1 MGFQIQTNLLHYYRN
16 LLKKKDGNGTSTS
29 LQNIVNTMKISRNG
43 KVCGENLSYLNFG
56 SIPLT
61 GIDFSLEGK
70 FPSCFDN
77 CNISKWNFTSA
88 GHYDSIIHAE
98 FSEDSQFLI
107 TWGKDARIIVW
118 KLSDLTP
125 CIDSTFDYKY
135 NTGSVLPEF
144 DNNLKSYDLP
154 QTVNE
159 YIRSHLREH
168 IPVNEINEQQLQLII
183 QQFMELVC
191 SEETDNSA
199 SDTKIISYNDHNVI
213 IAYNTFF
220 YLMDIKTLGIYKCT
234 LHDAS
239 WSSACIS
246 PDDKYFF
253 ISDEHYHIYLYSIIN
268 MKLVHIFQPIRH
280 KIRNVT
286 LSADLKNCIS
296 LGFVSD
302 YFKPSSMIFWDLEN
316 ECITD
321 KPSME
326 TITWKS
332 DIEYCETEEWFDD
345 EFDPH
350 RKTTFFSP
358 DNKNTISIF
367 WSDWGNAFFFKLFHN
382 NTNTEKTILAPFDI
396 PILDGAITYDSHYFI
411 YLTDSERL
419 STESREIILQHM
431 IVHYDILNDCQSVV
445 EIKLPENRYITCS
458 TFSIFGDYLFLCL
471 NDGTL
476 NVIESKSGQI
486 IKTLIHTHYVH
497 VKNCR
502 FHNIT
507 TDSETYT
514 LLYQYGADIDASYYP
529 ETVSLKQEPVKF
541 HVRNKKSTG
550 IQYSFMR
557 GDGVF
562 SGQVQM
568 RGKFMP
574 EKTLKTEMEKYGLFF

>member
-1 MGFQIQTNLLHYYRN
+1 MGFQIQTNLLHYYRD

-29 LQNIVNTMKISRNG
+29 LQNIVNTMKISRSG
-43 KVCGENLSYLNFG
+43 IVCGENFSDLDFG

-61 GIDFSLEGK
+61 NMDFSMEGK
-70 FPSCFDN
+70 FPSSFDN

-125 CIDSTFDYKY
+125 CIDSTFDYNY
-135 NTGSVLPEF
+135 NAGLLLPEF
-144 DNNLKSYDLP
+144 DNSLKSYDLP
-154 QTVNE
+154 QEVNE

-168 IPVNEINEQQLQLII
+168 ISVNEINEQQLQLII

-191 SEETDNSA
+191 SEETDNAA
-199 SDTKIISYNDHNVI
+199 SDAKIVSYNDHHVI
-213 IAYNTFF
+213 IAYNIYF
-220 YLMDIKTLGIYKCT
+220 YLMDIKTSDIHKCT
-234 LHDAS
+234 SHDVS
-239 WSSACIS
+239 SSSACIS

-253 ISDEHYHIYLYSIIN
+253 ILDDYYRIYLYSIIN

-302 YFKPSSMIFWDLEN
+302 YFKPNSVIFWDLQN
-316 ECITD
+316 ERITD
-321 KPSME
+321 KPDME

-332 DIEYCETEEWFDD
+332 DIEYCEIDEWIDD
-345 EFDPH
+345 EFEPH
-350 RKTTFFSP
+350 RETTFFSP

-367 WSDWGNAFFFKLFHN
+367 WSDWGYSFFFKLFHN
-382 NTNTEKTILAPFDI
+382 NTNTEKIIRAPFDM

-431 IVHYDILNDCQSVV
+431 IVHYDILNDCQRVV

-458 TFSIFGDYLFLCL
+458 AFSIFGDYLFLCL

-476 NVIESKSGQI
+476 NVAESRSGKI
-486 IKTLIHTHYVH
+486 IKTFIHTHDVH

-502 FHNIT
+502 FHHIT
-507 TDSETYT
+507 TTAETYK
-514 LLYQYGADIDASYYP
+514 LLYQYGADMDAAYFP
-529 ETVSLKQEPVKF
+529 QTVSMKQTPIHF
-541 HVRNKKSTG
+541 PIYNKKSSS
-550 IQYSFMR
+550 IHYSFLR
-557 GDGVF
+557 GDGIF
-562 SGQVQM
+562 SGQI
-568 RGKFMP
+568 RIR
-574 EKTLKTEMEKYGLFF
+574 LKCISNKSLETEMKKYGLNL

>member
-43 KVCGENLSYLNFG
+43 KVCGENFSYLNFG

-118 KLSDLTP
+118 KLSDFTP
-125 CIDSTFDYKY
+125 CIDSAFDYKY

-144 DNNLKSYDLP
+144 DNSLKSYDLP
-154 QTVNE
+154 RTVNE
-159 YIRSHLREH
+159 YIRSHSKEY
-168 IPVNEINEQQLQLII
+168 ISVNEINKQQIQRII
-183 QQFMELVC
+183 EQFMKLTC
-191 SEETDNSA
+191 PEETDNSA
-199 SDTKIISYNDHNVI
+199 SDAKIVSYNDNHVI
-213 IAYNTFF
+213 IAYNTYF
-220 YLMDIKTLGIYKCT
+220 YLMDIKTSYIYKCKS
-234 LHDAS
+234 HNAS

-302 YFKPSSMIFWDLEN
+302 YFKHSSMIFWDLEN

-345 EFDPH
+345 EFE
-350 RKTTFFSP
+350 RYKETTFFSQ
-358 DNKNTISIF
+358 DNSNNVSIF
-367 WSDWGNAFFFKLFHN
+367 GSDWGYDSFFKLLN
-382 NTNTEKTILAPFDI
+382 NTTNKEKFGQSPFDI
-396 PILDGAITYDSHYFI
+396 PILDGAITSDSQFFI
-411 YLTDSERL
+411 YLTDV
-419 STESREIILQHM
+419 ESIRTPIREIILQHM

-568 RGKFMP
+568 RGRFMP
-574 EKTLKTEMEKYGLFF
+574 EKTLKTEMEKYGLNL